1 MLLLKIPIKKPSYRE
16 RIAIQKK
23 PKPENQKKRETYIE
37 KKQRF
42 DKLNRFLCRGIS
54 MYREVMKAFVPL
66 SEEQK
71 ICVDNINKFLHEM
84 EIVQN
89 GTDEER
95 EEVYEKYGKYIS

>member
-1 MLLLKIPIKKPSYRE
+1 MLLLKIPIKRPSYRE

-23 PKPENQKKRETYIE
+23 PRQEIREKKESFTER
-37 KKQRF
+37 KQRF
-42 DKLNRFLCRGIS
+42 DKLKNFLSRGIN
-54 MYREVMKAFVPL
+54 MYREAIKAFEPL

-71 ICVDNINKFLHEM
+71 ICVDYINELLHEM